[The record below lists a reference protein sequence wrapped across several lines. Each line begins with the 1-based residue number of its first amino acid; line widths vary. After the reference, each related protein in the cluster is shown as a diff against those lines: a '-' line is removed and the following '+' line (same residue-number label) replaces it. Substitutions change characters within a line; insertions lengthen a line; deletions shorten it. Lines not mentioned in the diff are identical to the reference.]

1 MQEEQ
6 YTIPQMVE
14 DVRIGK
20 MPRRNFIKR
29 LTTMG
34 LSAAGISAII
44 SGASRPAT
52 SQPGPGVELNE
63 DAGRHV
69 QLHEQHIANQTQ
81 GNVDALHNDYA
92 HNAVV
97 EDSMYAAPLVG
108 RGAIMGR
115 KNVVMTAASDS
126 RITVTNRLVH
136 GNQVSVEW
144 VATGTHTGDLPG
156 LPASGR
162 PFSIRGVT
170 VVIRQDGKI
179 VRESLYYDV
188 EELRRQLGP
197 SPR

>member
-1 MQEEQ
+1 MQEEE

-44 SGASRPAT
+44 ASASPPSTRQPA
-52 SQPGPGVELNE
+52 PNE
-63 DAGRHV
+63 DAGKHI
-69 QLHEQHIANQTQ
+69 QLHDQHIANQAQ

-97 EDSMYAAPLVG
+97 EDSMYTAPLVG
-108 RGAIMGR
+108 RAAIMAR

-126 RITVTNRLVH
+126 KITVTNRVVH

-144 VATGTHTGDLPG
+144 VATGTHTGDLPE

-188 EELRRQLGP
+188 AELRRQLGP
-197 SPR
+197 SPS